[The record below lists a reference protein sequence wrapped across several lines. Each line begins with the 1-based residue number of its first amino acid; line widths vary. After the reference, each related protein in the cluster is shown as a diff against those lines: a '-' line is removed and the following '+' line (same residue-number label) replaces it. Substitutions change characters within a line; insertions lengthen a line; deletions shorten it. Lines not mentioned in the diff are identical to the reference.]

1 MVPLTGAFF
10 LFLDNLVLFICLIN
24 DHAMANELV
33 LETEVCRFRYF
44 CMKSSYKFLYP
55 CSLEREE
62 ATDLIKRY
70 GGRVTGSISK
80 KTVCMPFSEI
90 INAMYILILLKLL
103 VDRVTYWLMKILV
116 E

>member
-1 MVPLTGAFF
+1 MIMQWPMSIG
-10 LFLDNLVLFICLIN
+10 
-24 DHAMANELV
+24 
-33 LETEVCRFRYF
+33 TEVFRFRYF
-44 CMKSSYKFLYP
+44 CLKSSYKFLHT